1 MQNDQTY
8 SGATKTTGLYVR
20 KTIKFLQEK
29 AKQAN
34 EPCFSAFKNGI
45 SELAHEWE
53 TWRHL

>member
-8 SGATKTTGLYVR
+8 SGATKATGLYIR

-34 EPCFSAFKNGI
+34 EPCVKAFKNGS
-45 SELAHEWE
+45 SELAHE
-53 TWRHL
+53 